1 MQVKTISYRRV
12 KNLGNYQSETLEM
25 TVELDETDDVWE
37 STNKLKHIVREQLFP
52 YKVTEE
58 TDIDDIEF

>member
-25 TVELDETDDVWE
+25 SVELEESDEPLLCAK
-37 STNKLKHIVREQLFP
+37 KLKALVLRELELEDWEDLD
-52 YKVTEE
+52 K
-58 TDIDDIEF
+58 IDF